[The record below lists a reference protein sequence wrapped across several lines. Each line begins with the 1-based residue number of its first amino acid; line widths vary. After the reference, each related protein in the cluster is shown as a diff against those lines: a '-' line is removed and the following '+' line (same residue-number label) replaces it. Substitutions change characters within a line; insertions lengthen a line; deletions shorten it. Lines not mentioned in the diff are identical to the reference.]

1 MRIVVRA
8 PGDVE
13 RGASCWQDRGVHA
26 PGQDWAVVVPVK
38 GGPLAKSRLH
48 LPREARAALADA
60 FARDTVD
67 ALAAGMPGARVLVVT
82 SDAAVAGWV
91 LAAGHAVVA
100 DPGSGLDAAV
110 AAGVAAALEV
120 GASRVAVVLGDHPAL
135 RAEEVRAAVAA
146 AGEHPASVL
155 ADADDGGTAL
165 LTLPAAGA
173 GSVRTAFG
181 AGSAAAHERLG
192 HVRLELDLPGLRVD
206 VDDAASL
213 AAAVRLGLGPHSRE
227 ALAHASLPGV
237 QATIHRIEPD
247 GSGSALLDDGLEV
260 VVPPGAAVAGGLRHL
275 RVGQRV
281 SVELDEAGRVATRV
295 WVVGIGPGEDI
306 R

>member
-1 MRIVVRA
+1 MRA
-8 PGDVE
+8 PE
-13 RGASCWQDRGVHA
+13 
-26 PGQDWAVVVPVK
+26 QDWAVVVPVK

-48 LPREARAALADA
+48 LPRDARAALADA

-67 ALAAGMPGARVLVVT
+67 ALAAGMPGAAVLVVT
-82 SDAAVAGWV
+82 PDAEVARWV
-91 LAAGHAVVA
+91 TRAGHAVVA

-110 AAGVAAALEV
+110 AAGVEAAFGL
-120 GASRVAVVLGDHPAL
+120 GAVRVAVVLGDHPAL
-135 RAEEVRAAVAA
+135 RAEEVGAALAA
-146 AGEHPASVL
+146 AGDHPASVVP
-155 ADADDGGTAL
+155 DADDSGTAL
-165 LTLPAAGA
+165 LTLPATSAE
-173 GSVRTAFG
+173 SVRTAFG

-192 HVRLELDLPGLRVD
+192 HVRLDLDLPGLRVD

-213 AAAVRLGLGPHSRE
+213 AAAVRLGLGPHSRA

-247 GSGSALLDDGLEV
+247 GSGSALLDDGVEV
-260 VVPPGAAVAGGLRHL
+260 VVPAGAAVASGLRHL

>member
-1 MRIVVRA
+1 MRA
-8 PGDVE
+8 PE
-13 RGASCWQDRGVHA
+13 
-26 PGQDWAVVVPVK
+26 QDWAVVVPVK

-48 LPREARAALADA
+48 LPRDARAALADA

-67 ALAAGMPGARVLVVT
+67 ALAAGMPGAAVLVVT
-82 SDAAVAGWV
+82 PDAEVARWV
-91 LAAGHAVVA
+91 TGAGHAVVA
-100 DPGSGLDAAV
+100 DPGSGLDSAV
-110 AAGVAAALEV
+110 AAGVGAALGL
-120 GASRVAVVLGDHPAL
+120 GALRVAVVLGDHPAL
-135 RAEEVRAAVAA
+135 RAEEVGAALAA
-146 AGEHPASVL
+146 AGDLLASVVP
-155 ADADDGGTAL
+155 DAEDSGTAL
-165 LTLPAAGA
+165 LTLPATSAGA
-173 GSVRTAFG
+173 VRTAFG
-181 AGSAAAHERLG
+181 PGSAAAHERLG
-192 HVRLELDLPGLRVD
+192 HVRLDLDLPGLRVD

-213 AAAVRLGLGPHSRE
+213 AAAVRLGLGPHSSA

-247 GSGSALLDDGLEV
+247 GSGSALLDDGVEV
-260 VVPPGAAVAGGLRHL
+260 VVPPGAAVASGLRHL

>member
-1 MRIVVRA
+1 VRE
-8 PGDVE
+8 PVT
-13 RGASCWQDRGVHA
+13 
-26 PGQDWAVVVPVK
+26 DWAAVVPVK

-48 LPREARAALADA
+48 LPRATRAALADA
-60 FARDTVD
+60 FARDTVA
-67 ALAAGMPGARVLVVT
+67 ALADGMPGSPVLVVT
-82 SDAAVAGWV
+82 SDPDVARWV
-91 LAAGHAVVA
+91 HAAGHVVVA
-100 DPGSGLDAAV
+100 DPGTGLDGAV
-110 AAGVAAALEV
+110 SAGVDAARA
-120 GASRVAVVLGDHPAL
+120 GRATRVAVVLGDHPAL
-135 RAEEVRAAVAA
+135 RPQEVRAALAA

-155 ADADDGGTAL
+155 PDADDDGTAL
-165 LTLPAAGA
+165 LTLPATGP
-173 GSVRTAFG
+173 VRTAFG
-181 AGSAAAHERLG
+181 PDSATAHERLG
-192 HVRLELDLPGLRVD
+192 HRRLGLDLPGLRVD

-213 AAAVRLGLGPHSRE
+213 AAATRLGLGPHSRE

-260 VVPPGAAVAGGLRHL
+260 TVPPAAAVSSGLRHL

-281 SVELDEAGRVATRV
+281 SVELDETGTAATRV